1 MRLETNGR
9 RNYSFR
15 VWEKQFYNNLV
26 TVLQEIELLRRETN
40 GRRKKSF
47 NCRMPECNT
56 VLQSED
62 DLFEHEIQPNSH
74 GNC

>member
-1 MRLETNGR
+1 MIRETNGR
-9 RNYSFR
+9 RNYSFK

-47 NCRMPECNT
+47 KAE
-56 VLQSED
+56 
-62 DLFEHEIQPNSH
+62 
-74 GNC
+74 